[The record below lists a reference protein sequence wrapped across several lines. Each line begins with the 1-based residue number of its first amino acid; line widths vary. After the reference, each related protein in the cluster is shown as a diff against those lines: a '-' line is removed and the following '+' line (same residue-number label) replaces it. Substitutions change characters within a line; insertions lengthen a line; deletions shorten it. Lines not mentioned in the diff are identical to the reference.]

1 MELTLNAP
9 ALLFPTISL
18 LLLAY
23 TNRFLAIASLIRN
36 LHSRYK
42 DEPSQRVWEQIQNL
56 KLRVRLIRDMQVLG
70 VFSLFLCVLCMF
82 LIFGEQIVMAKIIF
96 GSSLVILM
104 VSLGISIAEL
114 YISTKAL
121 NIELSDLA
129 GKNEKKA

>member
-1 MELTLNAP
+1 
-9 ALLFPTISL
+9 
-18 LLLAY
+18 
-23 TNRFLAIASLIRN
+23 
-36 LHSRYK
+36 
-42 DEPSQRVWEQIQNL
+42 
-56 KLRVRLIRDMQVLG
+56 MQVLG

-129 GKNEKKA
+129 GKNERKV